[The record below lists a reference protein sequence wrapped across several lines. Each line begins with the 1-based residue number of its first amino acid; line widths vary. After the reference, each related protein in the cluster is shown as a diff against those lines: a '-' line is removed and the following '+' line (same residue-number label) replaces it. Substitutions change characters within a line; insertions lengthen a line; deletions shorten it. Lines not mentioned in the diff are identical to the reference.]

1 MRGFTGGLQSGFV
14 TTIVLILFLV
24 FGVTVVKKE
33 KKTDARGI
41 LEPPPKQADIS
52 KKEQQQDP
60 CPMKTNTPPI
70 ETDHVE
76 SKNQEENAHTT
87 IVIQDPSNSKQRPE
101 FQPQVVEDG
110 NTDTIFSDDLAK
122 VIGSEKSGAVMAK
135 EGNLKEPCSAVTQG
149 LLPSKSDAM
158 PE

>member
-24 FGVTVVKKE
+24 FGVTVVKQE
-33 KKTDARGI
+33 KKKDADGI

-60 CPMKTNTPPI
+60 CPMKTNTPTI
-70 ETDHVE
+70 ETDHVK

-87 IVIQDPSNSKQRPE
+87 IIVQDPSNSKQRPE

-110 NTDTIFSDDLAK
+110 NTDTIFSNDLAK
-122 VIGSEKSGAVMAK
+122 VIGSEKSGAGMAN
-135 EGNLKEPCSAVTQG
+135 EGNLKGLCSAVTQG
-149 LLPSKSDAM
+149 LHSSNSDATS
-158 PE
+158 E